1 MPGRRL
7 TPPLARRRAGWCALL
22 LAVCAVHWWVAER
35 LPDSRFGEGAAEDD
49 SPKAIEV
56 AFVRE
61 LAPAAP
67 PVLLATAAP
76 PPRAARRVKATVV
89 PEPPASAPSS
99 PASDAAAVAL
109 ADAAS
114 SAASHPVSAADA
126 ASMAAS
132 AAADIAAVAMPP
144 ASAVTA
150 PPVAAA
156 ASAPSVLAFD
166 WPPSTRLIYTLVG
179 NYRGP
184 LNGTAKV
191 EWLREGSR
199 YQVRLEVTVA
209 FVLTRRMLSDGLLG
223 PQGLMPRRYD
233 EETEI
238 PLRETRRQ
246 TVHFEP
252 DRIALANGKIND
264 PVPGA
269 QDTASQFVQMTW
281 LFLSKP
287 ELLQVGKTVEFP
299 LALPRRV
306 GLWTYDVTEQ
316 VDLPLPFGEVK
327 TFHLVP
333 RPASKRANE
342 MVVEMWM
349 APSLQSLPVK
359 ITIRQ
364 DAESYVE
371 LTLKSAPLQAASPT
385 ASEPKRIVR

>member
-1 MPGRRL
+1 
-7 TPPLARRRAGWCALL
+7 
-22 LAVCAVHWWVAER
+22 
-35 LPDSRFGEGAAEDD
+35 
-49 SPKAIEV
+49 V

-67 PVLLATAAP
+67 PVLLATAP
-76 PPRAARRVKATVV
+76 PPRITRAAKPMPV

-99 PASDAAAVAL
+99 PDS
-109 ADAAS
+109 
-114 SAASHPVSAADA
+114 
-126 ASMAAS
+126 AAS
-132 AAADIAAVAMPP
+132 AAAEP
-144 ASAVTA
+144 ASAAASQAVATAEAASTAASVAAADTTATTFATVTA
-150 PPVAAA
+150 TVAATAASAVPTPPPVASA
-156 ASAPSVLAFD
+156 ASAPAQLAFD
-166 WPPSTRLIYTLVG
+166 WPPSTRLVYTLTG

-191 EWLREGSR
+191 EWLREGPR
-199 YQVRLEVTVA
+199 YQVRLEVSVS
-209 FVLTRRMLSDGLLG
+209 FVFSRRMLSDGFLG

-233 EETEI
+233 EETEV

-252 DRIALANGKIND
+252 DRITLANGKVND
-264 PVPGA
+264 PLPGV

-281 LFLSKP
+281 LFLAKP
-287 ELLQVGKTVEFP
+287 ELLQVGKSIEFP

-306 GLWTYDVTEQ
+306 GLWTYDITEQ
-316 VDLPLPFGEVK
+316 VDLPLPFGEIK
-327 TFHLVP
+327 AFHLMP
-333 RPASKRANE
+333 RLTNKRSNE

-371 LTLKSAPLQAASPT
+371 LTLKSPPLQSAPPQPAAS
-385 ASEPKRIVR
+385 SEPKRIVR